1 MAPDT
6 PWYRQFWPWVL
17 VLLPGSV
24 VVASLVT
31 AWIAFSAPD
40 PVVRDEYDRNG
51 FEVTMRLAQDQRAR
65 DDGMTAEIGF
75 DPRGGAR
82 LELRSRAPLPDALAL
97 HLVHPTDAAQD
108 TVLLLS
114 RDTAGLY
121 RADASRPQGRRY
133 LQLEAA
139 GDASP
144 WRLRG
149 ILEAREDSIARL
161 RPGTP

>member
-1 MAPDT
+1 MSPGT
-6 PWYRQFWPWVL
+6 PWYRQFWPWML

-24 VVASLVT
+24 VIASLVT

-65 DDGMTAEIGF
+65 DDGMEAELAF
-75 DPRGGAR
+75 EPRGDAS
-82 LELRSRAPLPDALAL
+82 LQIRSSALLPEALAL

-108 TVLLLS
+108 AVLMFS
-114 RDTAGLY
+114 QRGDGLY
-121 RADASRPQGRRY
+121 IAHAKRPVGRRY

-149 ILEAREDSIARL
+149 TLGAREGSIARL

>member
-1 MAPDT
+1 MTPLT

-17 VLLPGSV
+17 ILLPASV
-24 VVASLVT
+24 VVASLTT

-51 FEVTMRLAQDQRAR
+51 FEVTMRLAQDERAR
-65 DDGMTAEIGF
+65 DDGMDAGLSF
-75 DPRGGAR
+75 DPRGEAQLR
-82 LELRSRAPLPDALAL
+82 LRSRAPLPEALAL

-108 TVLLLS
+108 TVLMFS
-114 RDTAGLY
+114 RTGEGLY
-121 RADASRPQGRRY
+121 SATSSRPHGRRY

>member
-1 MAPDT
+1 MT
-6 PWYRQFWPWVL
+6 PETAWYRQFWPWVL
-17 VLLPGSV
+17 ILLPASV
-24 VVASLVT
+24 VVASLTT

-65 DDGMTAEIGF
+65 DDAMEADIGF
-75 DPRGGAR
+75 EAGGGAR
-82 LELRSRAPLPDALAL
+82 LRLRSRGALPEALAL

-108 TVLLLS
+108 TVLMFS
-114 RDTAGLY
+114 RE
-121 RADASRPQGRRY
+121 ADGHYSATASRPQGRRY

-139 GDASP
+139 GEASP

-149 ILEAREDSIARL
+149 ILEAREDSTARL
-161 RPGTP
+161 RPGVP

>member
-1 MAPDT
+1 MAPET
-6 PWYRQFWPWVL
+6 AWYRQFWPWML
-17 VLLPGSV
+17 ILLPGSV
-24 VVASLVT
+24 VLASLTT

-51 FEVTMRLAQDQRAR
+51 FEVTMRLAQDQRASA
-65 DDGMTAEIGF
+65 DGMEAELSF
-75 DPRGGAR
+75 DPRGEAR
-82 LELRSRAPLPDALAL
+82 LRLRSGAPLPEALAL

-108 TVLLLS
+108 TVLMFS
-114 RDTAGLY
+114 RTGEGLY
-121 RADASRPQGRRY
+121 GATSSRPLGRRY

-149 ILEAREDSIARL
+149 ILGTQEDDIARL